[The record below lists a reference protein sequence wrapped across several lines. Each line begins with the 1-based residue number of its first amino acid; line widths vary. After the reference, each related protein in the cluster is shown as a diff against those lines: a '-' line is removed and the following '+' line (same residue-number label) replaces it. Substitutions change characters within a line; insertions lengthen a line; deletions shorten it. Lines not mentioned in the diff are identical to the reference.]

1 MAGGHGRGN
10 QLNQLNEPTDVII
23 DRENNA
29 LIIADHGNRRVLR
42 WSLDN
47 GERGQIIISSIDC
60 VGVKM
65 HPDGTLYVADCKRHR
80 VTRWERG
87 ANRGTVVA
95 GDNQRGNRRDQLHA
109 PTYLF
114 VDLDHTVYVSD
125 TKNHRVMKWPQNSTE
140 GTIVAGGNGE
150 GEGLAQLSL
159 PVGVAVDHFGQIY
172 VTDHGNGRVMRWCE
186 GTNEGTIVVGGNG
199 RERQG
204 NQLRFP
210 EGLSF
215 DGEGNLYVADCGNG
229 RIQKF
234 DIN

>member
-42 WSLDN
+42 WPLDN

-87 ANRGTVVA
+87 ANRATVVA
-95 GDNQRGNRRDQLHA
+95 GDNQRGNHRDQLHA